1 MTSLIYNI
9 GGIITYDLKSE
20 DVITSNVDSILIKN
34 NYIDKINCNSNINS
48 NTKIDAKGCFLTP
61 GFIDSHTHLIF
72 SSNRANDF
80 NRRIAG
86 DSYQKIA
93 ESGGGIKSSINSLRN
108 STKEEL
114 LINCSKHVNRILKS
128 GTTTIEAKSGYGLS
142 LPEEIKSLETIKEL
156 NQISNIDI
164 IPTFMGAHDFPIGTN
179 NDSYVDLVCDEMI
192 PEISKYNLAEF
203 CDIFCEDGYFNHNQ
217 TTKIAEKA
225 KEYNLDIKLHVDEFN
240 DSNGA
245 FLAGELNAV
254 SADHL
259 MKSNSNG
266 LSNMAKNNVI
276 ATILPGTT
284 LFLGLNSF
292 ADAKKMIKLG
302 CDVAVA
308 SDFNPGS
315 CHIKSMPF
323 IIGLSC
329 IYLGLSIEEALKA
342 ATWSG
347 ACAINE
353 EERIGSIEVGKKA
366 DLIIWDLDTIE
377 QIPYNITSTPIR
389 NVIKDGDPLISLD

>member
-9 GGIITYDLKSE
+9 GGVITYDLKSK
-20 DVITSNVDSILIKN
+20 DVITRNVDSILIEN
-34 NYIDKINCNSNINS
+34 NYIDKINCNSNVNS
-48 NTKIDAKGCFLTP
+48 NIKIDAKGCFLTP

-86 DSYQKIA
+86 DSYQEIA
-93 ESGGGIKSSINSLRN
+93 ESGGGIKSSIDSLRN

-156 NQISNIDI
+156 NHLSKIDI

-203 CDIFCEDGYFNHNQ
+203 CDVFCEDGYFNHNQ

-225 KEYNLDIKLHVDEFN
+225 KEYDLDVKLHVDEFN

-245 FLAGELNAV
+245 FLAGELNAI

-302 CDVAVA
+302 CDVALA

-315 CHIKSMPF
+315 NTIYSIP
-323 IIGLSC
+323 IIMALASLYC
-329 IYLGLSIEEALKA
+329 GLSIKDSFKA
-342 ATWSG
+342 VTYNAAKAIKRSDSIGLIKEGYKADILFWDIKS
-347 ACAINE
+347 INE
-353 EERIGSIEVGKKA
+353 IPYWFSSDRILMIMKNG
-366 DLIIWDLDTIE
+366 DLI
-377 QIPYNITSTPIR
+377 
-389 NVIKDGDPLISLD
+389 

>member
-20 DVITSNVDSILIKN
+20 DVITSNVDSLLIEN
-34 NYIDKINCNSNINS
+34 NYIDKINCNSNVNS
-48 NTKIDAKGCFLTP
+48 NIKIDAKGCFLTP

-93 ESGGGIKSSINSLRN
+93 ESGGGIKSSIDSLRN

-225 KEYNLDIKLHVDEFN
+225 KEHNLDIKLHVDEFN

-315 CHIKSMPF
+315 NTIYSIP
-323 IIGLSC
+323 IIMALASLYC
-329 IYLGLSIEEALKA
+329 GLSIKDSFKA
-342 ATWSG
+342 VTYNAAKAIKRSDSIGLIKEGYKADILFWDIKS
-347 ACAINE
+347 INE
-353 EERIGSIEVGKKA
+353 IPYWFGSDRILMIMKNG
-366 DLIIWDLDTIE
+366 DLI
-377 QIPYNITSTPIR
+377 
-389 NVIKDGDPLISLD
+389 

>member
-20 DVITSNVDSILIKN
+20 DVITSNVDSILIEN
-34 NYIDKINCNSNINS
+34 NYINKINCNSNINS

-93 ESGGGIKSSINSLRN
+93 ESGGGIKSSIDSLRN

-179 NDSYVDLVCDEMI
+179 NDLYVDLVCDEMI
-192 PEISKYNLAEF
+192 PEISKHNLAEF

-245 FLAGELNAV
+245 FLAGELNAI

-315 CHIKSMPF
+315 NTIYSIP
-323 IIGLSC
+323 IIMALASLYC
-329 IYLGLSIEEALKA
+329 GLSIKDSFKA
-342 ATWSG
+342 VTYNAAKAIKRSDSIGLIKEGYKADILFWDIKS
-347 ACAINE
+347 INE
-353 EERIGSIEVGKKA
+353 
-366 DLIIWDLDTIE
+366 
-377 QIPYNITSTPIR
+377 IPYWFGSDRILMIMKNG
-389 NVIKDGDPLISLD
+389 NLI